1 MDQTF
6 TVTGMTCGHCEAS
19 VKRALLQL
27 DPGAQVRI
35 DRGQNKVQRHRAFC
49 AERRQGPGQRRHA
62 AARGAGRGHPRG
74 RLRSGAMTAA
84 IDGGPINI
92 GQAARASGVSAKMVR
107 HYESLGLL
115 GEVARTDSGYR
126 QYRAADVHTLR
137 FIRRARELG
146 FSMTE
151 IAELVSLWH
160 DRGRASADVKRIAQ
174 RHLAELEQRIVALQ
188 DMRRTLDD
196 LLCHCHGDARP
207 DCPILDELAAG
218 SAPA

>member
-1 MDQTF
+1 
-6 TVTGMTCGHCEAS
+6 
-19 VKRALLQL
+19 
-27 DPGAQVRI
+27 
-35 DRGQNKVQRHRAFC
+35 
-49 AERRQGPGQRRHA
+49 
-62 AARGAGRGHPRG
+62 
-74 RLRSGAMTAA
+74 MTAA

-151 IAELVSLWH
+151 IAELVAEKWGPPTEE
-160 DRGRASADVKRIAQ
+160 DKARRAQAAKRGRKKKQQPED
-174 RHLAELEQRIVALQ
+174 
-188 DMRRTLDD
+188 
-196 LLCHCHGDARP
+196 
-207 DCPILDELAAG
+207 
-218 SAPA
+218 